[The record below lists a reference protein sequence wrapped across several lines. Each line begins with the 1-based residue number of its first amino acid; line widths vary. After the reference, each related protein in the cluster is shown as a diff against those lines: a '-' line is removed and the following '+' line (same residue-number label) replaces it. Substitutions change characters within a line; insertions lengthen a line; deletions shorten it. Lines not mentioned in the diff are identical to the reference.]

1 MHKHIVIL
9 IVAAAAVIHA
19 QAADLVSQLTG
30 YWQPDMEKTLA
41 LPKNASREMDPMSQ
55 ALMAKMVF
63 EFQKD
68 KMIVHNPPGMESN
81 TPPLPYTVKAVDQAA
96 NSLTLSADKKDM
108 KIRFDKGQMALND
121 QEKGWMIFN
130 RMSKEDFAKRQAG
143 GVAIEAEGGDK
154 APAEGKVADA
164 SSQPIPDKPA
174 AGKIGGKV
182 FKVVAATLDSRES
195 TLELQQ
201 DADTMFKIVLLEK
214 NADKFDGKKYT
225 VPSKQPADAPRI
237 HLGYKIEGGLNKGEV
252 FMSKYSMKLEFGTP
266 KDGKIPG
273 KIHLRLPD
281 DAGSFVVGT
290 FEAEI
295 K

>member
-68 KMIVHNPPGMESN
+68 KMIVHNPPGMEPN
-81 TPPLPYTVKAVDQAA
+81 APPLPFTVKAVDQAA

-143 GVAIEAEGGDK
+143 GVA
-154 APAEGKVADA
+154 DA

-174 AGKIGGKV
+174 AGKIGGKE

-237 HLGYKIEGGLNKGEV
+237 HLGYKIEGGMNKGEV
-252 FMSKYSMKLEFGTP
+252 FMSKYSMELEFGTA

-273 KIHLRLPD
+273 KIRLRLPD
-281 DAGSFVVGT
+281 EAKSFVVGT